1 MVSAARRFVMWSQ
14 AKGDSLVTP
23 LRQRMLEDLQI
34 RQYSPTTIRL
44 YLSSV
49 AEFAKHF
56 RKSPDQLGPEHIRQ
70 YQLFLIKEKQAC
82 QSTCIQF
89 VSAARFFYT
98 HTLHRKIEI
107 ERIPFP
113 RRQRKLPLILS
124 RDEVKALLEAPA
136 KLRTRTVLAVL
147 YGSGVRVSE
156 AIQLKPGDIDAR
168 RNVLWVRQGKGRRD
182 RQTLL
187 PAKLLDLLRQYW
199 RVHRPGE
206 WLFPATDCK
215 RPIPPKTIYLA
226 CRSAAQTAGIKKPV
240 HPHSLRH
247 AFATHLLESGTNL
260 RTIQILL
267 GHANL
272 ETTARYLQVADVAV
286 RSTASPLDSLN
297 LTFPSVES

>member
-1 MVSAARRFVMWSQ
+1 M
-14 AKGDSLVTP
+14 TP

-56 RKSPDQLGPEHIRQ
+56 RRSPDQLGPEHIRQ
-70 YQLFLIKEKQAC
+70 YQLFLIKEKHAC
-82 QSTCIQF
+82 QSTCIQL
-89 VSAARFFYT
+89 VSALRFLYT
-98 HTLHRKIEI
+98 HTLNRKIEI

-124 RDEVKALLEAPA
+124 REEVKALLEAPL
-136 KLRTRTVLAVL
+136 KLRDRAVLSVL
-147 YGSGVRVSE
+147 YGSGVRVAE
-156 AIQLKPGDIDAR
+156 ATQLKPRDIDACR
-168 RNVLWVRQGKGRRD
+168 HVLWVRQGKGHRD

-187 PAKLLDLLRQYW
+187 PAKLLALLRQYW
-199 RVHRPGE
+199 QAERPGE
-206 WLFPATDCK
+206 WLFPATDRN

-226 CRSAAQTAGIKKPV
+226 CRHAAQAASIMKPI

-247 AFATHLLESGTNL
+247 AFATHLLEAGTNL

-272 ETTARYLQVADVAV
+272 ETTARYLHVADVAV
-286 RSTASPLDSLN
+286 HSTASPLDSLD
-297 LTFPSVES
+297 LTFPSIEP